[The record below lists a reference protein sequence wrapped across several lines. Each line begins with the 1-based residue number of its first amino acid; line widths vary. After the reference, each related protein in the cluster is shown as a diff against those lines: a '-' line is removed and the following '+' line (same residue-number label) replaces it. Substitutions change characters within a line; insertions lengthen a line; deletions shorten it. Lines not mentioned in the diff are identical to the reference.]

1 MSGNRTDSFH
11 VHYAL
16 LRDFLAQ
23 YLQQQ
28 IGTMGRTSAKEKL
41 ARLSQQQLTELSQD
55 VHDETRRRL
64 QDPPEVPF
72 LTVRTDFTPKRNQ
85 ARQKLATL
93 QIGRFMELASEVF
106 FELERRY
113 PQLVEEFD
121 AKYGP
126 LITREQ
132 VEQQERITRE
142 RSDSIRQR
150 AMARSQS
157 RDRRSPPEENIIP
170 FERLQSHYAAPL
182 RESRPLPSPPNDQQR
197 GRAQDRLGSLGS
209 LDKPMTLPRKPVT
222 KAEGSG
228 QHQRSGSVPRLDAFD
243 SPPSVPMLE
252 VERMKGDYEYRI
264 AKLEKET
271 NFYIDKITKLE
282 SEVEAQ
288 REEIEEWKTKYEK
301 AKASS
306 DSVQN
311 DYDRQREVADAIRSE
326 ASNLLDEVK
335 TLSQR
340 NETLEAELKKY
351 KALSLSSSARG
362 GSFREKADSATT
374 DLSGA
379 EDEHLISY
387 RAAIDNL
394 TSAARGDVPT
404 AVLVA
409 MKSIVIVC
417 KGVTEDVEYLKKTS
431 KLLTTDDRE
440 RLRDSTESLSVALQ
454 DLMSVA
460 KNHAANFNELDVG
473 IVDGAVGT
481 LTGRITDLVEL
492 LKAYNR
498 GGLGLSPPPSPRGR
512 RKTNGTMEVVDLK
525 IFIEEQTDV
534 IVSAI
539 QQLLQSMR
547 QQTES
552 GTHYKKTI
560 DSISNTVDEIVLR
573 SRQTLGPGGA
583 AGVVEDTRKQGAVI
597 LEVLEGAR
605 SKLDELAAGIVET
618 PGSKVLKQRIANSSY
633 EVAKH
638 VKELLSLL
646 E

>member
-1 MSGNRTDSFH
+1 
-11 VHYAL
+11 
-16 LRDFLAQ
+16 
-23 YLQQQ
+23 
-28 IGTMGRTSAKEKL
+28 
-41 ARLSQQQLTELSQD
+41 
-55 VHDETRRRL
+55 
-64 QDPPEVPF
+64 
-72 LTVRTDFTPKRNQ
+72 
-85 ARQKLATL
+85 
-93 QIGRFMELASEVF
+93 MEA
-106 FELERRY
+106 
-113 PQLVEEFD
+113 
-121 AKYGP
+121 
-126 LITREQ
+126 
-132 VEQQERITRE
+132 
-142 RSDSIRQR
+142 
-150 AMARSQS
+150 
-157 RDRRSPPEENIIP
+157 
-170 FERLQSHYAAPL
+170 
-182 RESRPLPSPPNDQQR
+182 
-197 GRAQDRLGSLGS
+197 
-209 LDKPMTLPRKPVT
+209 
-222 KAEGSG
+222 
-228 QHQRSGSVPRLDAFD
+228 
-243 SPPSVPMLE
+243 
-252 VERMKGDYEYRI
+252 
-264 AKLEKET
+264 
-271 NFYIDKITKLE
+271 
-282 SEVEAQ
+282 
-288 REEIEEWKTKYEK
+288 
-301 AKASS
+301 
-306 DSVQN
+306 
-311 DYDRQREVADAIRSE
+311 
-326 ASNLLDEVK
+326 
-335 TLSQR
+335 
-340 NETLEAELKKY
+340 
-351 KALSLSSSARG
+351 G

-454 DLMSVA
+454 DLMSAA

-512 RKTNGTMEVVDLK
+512 RKTNGAMEVVDLK
-525 IFIEEQTDV
+525 VSSFDKGCLIVPLLTLSLLQIFIEEQTDV

-633 EVAKH
+633 EVAK
-638 VKELLSLL
+638 V
-646 E
+646 

>member
-11 VHYAL
+11 AHYAL

-23 YLQQQ
+23 YLQSQSA
-28 IGTMGRTSAKEKL
+28 TLGRTSAKEKL

-126 LITREQ
+126 LLTQEEVNARE
-132 VEQQERITRE
+132 RMSRE

-157 RDRRSPPEENIIP
+157 RDRRSPPEDIIP
-170 FERLQSHYAAPL
+170 FERLPANYGPPL
-182 RESRPLPSPPNDQQR
+182 RESRPLPSPPNER
-197 GRAQDRLGSLGS
+197 GRAQDRTS
-209 LDKPMTLPRKPVT
+209 DHPMTLPRKPVA
-222 KAEGSG
+222 KEGTPM
-228 QHQRSGSVPRLDAFD
+228 HQRSGSVPRLDAFD

-282 SEVEAQ
+282 SELEAQ
-288 REEIEEWKTKYEK
+288 RAEADEWRKKYEK
-301 AKASS
+301 AKAGC

-311 DYDRQREVADAIRSE
+311 DYDRQREVADAIRAE

-340 NETLEAELKKY
+340 NEMLEGELKKQ
-351 KALSLSSSARG
+351 KAASLSSSGRG
-362 GSFREKADSATT
+362 ASLSFREKADSATT

-387 RAAIDNL
+387 RSAVDNL

-417 KGVTEDVEYLKKTS
+417 KGVTEDVEFLKKTNKS
-431 KLLTTDDRE
+431 LTVDDRE
-440 RLRDSTESLSVALQ
+440 RLQDWTEGLSQALQ
-454 DLMSVA
+454 ELMTAA

-473 IVDGAVGT
+473 IIDGAVGALTERINGLVDT
-481 LTGRITDLVEL
+481 LR
-492 LKAYNR
+492 AYNR
-498 GGLGLSPPPSPRGR
+498 GAGVRGLSPPPSPRGGR
-512 RKTNGTMEVVDLK
+512 LRSGTRSTMEVVDLK

-583 AGVVEDTRKQGAVI
+583 AGVGDDTRKQGAVI

-605 SKLDELAAGIVET
+605 GKLDELASGIVET